1 VPPFLSLKKPLLLHL
16 GQSLI
21 HRTHRSFLSGSFSL
35 SPGHDLSLA
44 TRLVLLSMRAI
55 VSSVVVMDDI
65 TLNWRLRT
73 SKFVRSAF
81 SCPIAVSGVM
91 HADPSGDASCGQ
103 CGHQCIKAH
112 PGVFRAAQSSRARDI
127 RVFLGDPRNVTF

>member
-1 VPPFLSLKKPLLLHL
+1 MLFIGPFLFSFHSAFRVPGTPSFLVLPFLYLKKPLLLHL
-16 GQSLI
+16 GQLLM
-21 HRTHRSFLSGSFSL
+21 HTTHRSFLSGPFSL

-55 VSSVVVMDDI
+55 VSSVVVVMDDI

-81 SCPIAVSGVM
+81 SCPIAVSGVN
-91 HADPSGDASCGQ
+91 AYRSIG
-103 CGHQCIKAH
+103 
-112 PGVFRAAQSSRARDI
+112 
-127 RVFLGDPRNVTF
+127 